1 MIEWRAMSDKT
12 VDTRLVRVS
21 TGLEHWEDLRDDLL
35 RGFKALEE
43 KGRDS
48 V

>member
-1 MIEWRAMSDKT
+1 MSDKT

-35 RGFKALEE
+35 RGFKALEK